1 MSSFLSKEKVIEMLK
16 IHKPPVRKSGSTK
29 SWCFDRI
36 FSTEWIG
43 ERNIHIKTTI
53 NIFSS
58 FLSDSP
64 HASICALLTKATDSS
79 DMAQRFLSHDIVPE
93 RPRDA
98 LIKLLPFKWY
108 VYSGE
113 FIGLA
118 DELNIDGGWAELV
131 THYLGQMEESEE
143 SLWQDYTET
152 VLKGNTTE
160 SEESLWQDYTEFV
173 LEGVTTGSKESLWQ
187 NYTESVLK
195 GDTTE
200 SKESLW
206 QYYTET
212 VLKGDTTESAHN
224 PTSATSSDKPTS
236 SNDNSGPSAVPSVGA
251 DPASG
256 AQPTTKQQGAD
267 KPTSEPS
274 SSKEPTLR
282 EFLESRG
289 LRLLWEDEMTIAEA
303 WPFRM
308 KRLDGDSG
316 AAQDKCFQKYFGG
329 SMKGSERFVEIR
341 KI

>member
-1 MSSFLSKEKVIEMLK
+1 MLK
-16 IHKPPVRKSGSTK
+16 KHEPPVRKSGSTK

-43 ERNIHIKTTI
+43 ERHIHLQTTI
-53 NIFSS
+53 HIFSS

-79 DMAQRFLSHDIVPE
+79 YMVQLEIFLSYGIVPE

-118 DELNIDGGWAELV
+118 NELNIDGGWAELV
-131 THYLGQMEESEE
+131 TYYLGEMEESEE
-143 SLWQDYTET
+143 RLWQNYTET

-160 SEESLWQDYTEFV
+160 SEESLWQDYTE
-173 LEGVTTGSKESLWQ
+173 
-187 NYTESVLK
+187 
-195 GDTTE
+195 
-200 SKESLW
+200 
-206 QYYTET
+206 T
-212 VLKGDTTESAHN
+212 VLKGDRTESAHN
-224 PTSATSSDKPTS
+224 PTSTTSSDKPTS

-274 SSKEPTLR
+274 SSKEPTLS

-329 SMKGSERFVEIR
+329 TMKGSERFVEIR

>member
-1 MSSFLSKEKVIEMLK
+1 MLK
-16 IHKPPVRKSGSTK
+16 KHEPPVRKSGSTK

-43 ERNIHIKTTI
+43 ERDIHLQATI
-53 NIFSS
+53 HIFSS

-79 DMAQRFLSHDIVPE
+79 YTTQRFLSHDIVPE

-118 DELNIDGGWAELV
+118 SELNIDDGWAGLV
-131 THYLGQMEESEE
+131 THYLGEMEESEE

-160 SEESLWQDYTEFV
+160 SEESLLQDYTES
-173 LEGVTTGSKESLWQ
+173 G
-187 NYTESVLK
+187 LK
-195 GDTTE
+195 D
-200 SKESLW
+200 
-206 QYYTET
+206 ET
-212 VLKGDTTESAHN
+212 NKA
-224 PTSATSSDKPTS
+224 
-236 SNDNSGPSAVPSVGA
+236 
-251 DPASG
+251 
-256 AQPTTKQQGAD
+256 KQQ
-267 KPTSEPS
+267 
-274 SSKEPTLR
+274 TLR
-282 EFLESRG
+282 EYLESKG
-289 LRLLWEDEMTIAEA
+289 LRLLWEEEMTIAEA

-329 SMKGSERFVEIR
+329 TMKGSERFVEIR

>member
-1 MSSFLSKEKVIEMLK
+1 MSSFLLKGEVIEQLK
-16 IHKPPVRKSGSTK
+16 KHKPPVRKSGSTE

-36 FSTEWIG
+36 FSAEWLG
-43 ERNIHIKTTI
+43 ERDIHLQTTI
-53 NIFSS
+53 HIFSS

-64 HASICALLTKATDSS
+64 HASISALLTKATDSS
-79 DMAQRFLSHDIVPE
+79 DTAQRFLSHDIVPE

-113 FIGLA
+113 FIGLTS
-118 DELNIDGGWAELV
+118 ELNIDGGWAELV
-131 THYLGQMEESEE
+131 THYLGEMEESEE

-160 SEESLWQDYTEFV
+160 SEESLWQNYAETV
-173 LEGVTTGSKESLWQ
+173 LEGGA
-187 NYTESVLK
+187 TES
-195 GDTTE
+195 E
-200 SKESLW
+200 E
-206 QYYTET
+206 
-212 VLKGDTTESAHN
+212 
-224 PTSATSSDKPTS
+224 
-236 SNDNSGPSAVPSVGA
+236 
-251 DPASG
+251 
-256 AQPTTKQQGAD
+256 TTKA
-267 KPTSEPS
+267 
-274 SSKEPTLR
+274 KELTLR

-329 SMKGSERFVEIR
+329 MMKGSERFVEIR

>member
-1 MSSFLSKEKVIEMLK
+1 MSSFLLKGEVIEMLK
-16 IHKPPVRKSGSTK
+16 KHEPPVRKSGSTK

-43 ERNIHIKTTI
+43 ERDIHLQTTI
-53 NIFSS
+53 HIFSS

-79 DMAQRFLSHDIVPE
+79 YTAQRFLSHDIVSE

-118 DELNIDGGWAELV
+118 SELNIDGGWAELV
-131 THYLGQMEESEE
+131 THYLGEMEESEE

-152 VLKGNTTE
+152 VLKE

-173 LEGVTTGSKESLWQ
+173 LKGVTTESKESLWQ

-195 GDTTE
+195 GDMTE

-206 QYYTET
+206 QYYTES
-212 VLKGDTTESAHN
+212 VLKDETNKA
-224 PTSATSSDKPTS
+224 
-236 SNDNSGPSAVPSVGA
+236 
-251 DPASG
+251 
-256 AQPTTKQQGAD
+256 KQQ
-267 KPTSEPS
+267 
-274 SSKEPTLR
+274 TLR
-282 EFLESRG
+282 EYLESKG
-289 LRLLWEDEMTIAEA
+289 LWLLWEEEMTIAAA

-329 SMKGSERFVEIR
+329 AMKGSERFVEIR